1 MTVRVEGLLKTP
13 LNTPAANIPIKIVTT
28 VGAGDTLPTSETTYV
43 TDANGGYG
51 FDLVYAT
58 HEIYAMFDDTFELVG
73 TTVTN
78 ESVPTPS
85 TISELLHFSTPIQP
99 EIVDQIYSDV
109 YGCIGDLE
117 TDINTCMTCMSEQV
131 VQGDTG
137 VCQAMTVYTNE
148 CLQACSAEITTAI
161 QAGDAQT
168 LSQAQA
174 YTDVTGTEIACCTE
188 ALSTSMSELC
198 TTMVATTEANGTSIA
213 TLRTDMEAG
222 DASII
227 QESKVYTDV
236 CTGNVEA
243 SVTNMVR
250 ACDAAAYTCMGAISC
265 CINVVEAN
273 ASKTWYQDEEPVG
286 ANIGDLWYDTDN
298 GNEPHYLSDFR
309 VWESIRDASISVA
322 QAEANAA
329 TASAHLAC
337 VCSCAYADGIVSVEE
352 ARAIADAQAKAN
364 AAELAACNYAEAE
377 ANLVAVCSCAYA
389 DGIVTAEETRAIADA
404 QAKADAAQ
412 AAAIAASD
420 SLGSAAA
427 AEAAAKTYAD
437 AQANLAC
444 VCACAYADG
453 IVTAE
458 EARAIA
464 DAQAKADAAQ
474 SAAIA
479 ASDSLGSAAAAEQAA
494 CNYADANFV
503 DSVTYGTDIA
513 AIQQQLDKSITS
525 WFGNDTPT
533 INTYPASDWTTDE
546 EKSVHLGDLY
556 YDNDD
561 GLSYRW
567 SIDEGVY
574 LWIKVIDS
582 GITSALEAASK
593 AQDTADSKRRVFFG
607 TPVPP
612 YDRGD
617 LWDTGQG
624 LRRADAASTTTFSEA
639 HWLWATDANGAAESA
654 GLAACNYA
662 LAQVNLEQVRADAYA
677 DEAATAAEEA
687 AITAAEVK
695 ACAAAV
701 DACIYADGVV
711 TESESRTQA
720 AYTAYADAAEAAAVI
735 TANAYADGVATE
747 AEQAAICA
755 AEACACAAE
764 VNAKLYS
771 DGCLSASES
780 QTQAAYKAYTDAAEA
795 AAVVTSNAYADGVAD
810 DAELA
815 AIAAAN
821 ACTEAAEIRANA
833 YADGIVTASEQA
845 TIDAANAYADAQDE
859 LAKTTSEAYA
869 DGVATQAELDAIAAA
884 EQKVTEAEVRMQQ
897 EMDAKDTN
905 CNAKIVACTEG
916 LTGSIELMECDIC
929 DISEGVCLQQSGY
942 EIVTCA
948 DDVQASIS
956 LLATSFSNTDVK
968 CSEILMQAD
977 KIAMHNGNADRTS
990 YPFYIEN
997 SAVYMSNAYI
1007 KNLEGEQISSSTT
1020 IIAGEPVS
1028 GGAAVYTMTVGQN
1041 TSYRGYHS
1049 GEFGILEP
1057 LNIRGLEVDYFITW
1071 PSSKSLLTFK
1081 NAGIPEDT
1089 SDILFNIDGSDYTF
1103 VWNSLNKRFE
1113 NPDYNIFIF
1122 DQVGNDI
1129 PVYILGEGAA
1139 TETVAGM
1146 NGNDEGTVLDNPYKD
1161 IRFWAGRNTP
1171 LNECGLPQAPF
1182 YVTKDGKMVSTD
1194 ADIRG
1199 TIYADTLVFPL
1210 QENYVNSAVVT
1221 SSTTIGTTSLLFDGN
1236 KAVGSDYYS
1245 FGENSQWLQFDLG
1258 QPKYLAEMRVYFYAQ
1273 DGRKYYGPKV
1283 EYSDDGANW
1292 EIAWESGESRVPIS
1306 DAHSVGMVI
1315 PTIMPIQKTARYFR
1329 LYSNGN
1335 SVNTT
1340 NHVYEIEMLS
1350 TPSTEGDP
1358 YESIAGPLGNV
1369 YVDQAATQIRGNYVT
1384 ECSGWA
1390 IDSNGNAE
1398 FNNVD
1403 IRGNIESSTFSGG
1416 TIVGSA
1422 IYASTSYILADPYG
1436 DGRATYYNGTSTP
1449 VAVNEVVSQTKT
1461 TTAST
1466 SSSLGCACFYI
1477 LAAGDNR
1484 TSVNTNRSKYRSIA
1498 YGVMTGVHNVGPHS
1512 YGCAGLSDCV
1522 GSSALTSNTV
1532 CVRLAFRQSS
1542 DNSVSTTTETFDPK
1556 YSCNKCVCFCGMY
1569 FKICFISRYQPMD
1582 SYSGGHQG
1590 EDTYYSTGTFGYC
1603 IKVDNCTRNFGST
1616 GGGGTCDGIHY
1627 WGVKY
1632 TQSYWCNSRKNTG
1645 IRNFS
1650 QACTVY
1656 AYANCSNPK

>member
-389 DGIVTAEETRAIADA
+389 DGIVTAEEARAIADA

-420 SLGSAAA
+420 TLGSAAA

-533 INTYPASDWTTDE
+533 TNNYPASDWPTDE

-574 LWIKVIDS
+574 LWIQVIDS

-624 LRRADAASTTTFSEA
+624 LRRADATSTTTFSES

-771 DGCLSASES
+771 DGCLSASEA

-884 EQKVTEAEVRMQQ
+884 EQKVAEAEVRMQQ

-977 KIAMHNGNADRTS
+977 KIAMHNGNGTS
-990 YPFYIEN
+990 TTYPFYVEGDN
-997 SAVYMSNAYI
+997 VYMNRALV
-1007 KNLEGEQISSSTT
+1007 NCLEGTEITSGILCSGEINATVIQSSDFNSCNNP
-1020 IIAGEPVS
+1020 A
-1028 GGAAVYTMTVGQN
+1028 GGAPQ
-1041 TSYRGYHS
+1041 GYCL
-1049 GEFGILEP
+1049 GAGGDAE
-1057 LNIRGLEVDYFITW
+1057 LNNVIIRGLIEGSVICGT
-1071 PSSKSLLTFK
+1071 
-1081 NAGIPEDT
+1081 
-1089 SDILFNIDGSDYTF
+1089 NI
-1103 VWNSLNKRFE
+1103 
-1113 NPDYNIFIF
+1113 
-1122 DQVGNDI
+1122 
-1129 PVYILGEGAA
+1129 
-1139 TETVAGM
+1139 
-1146 NGNDEGTVLDNPYKD
+1146 
-1161 IRFWAGRNTP
+1161 
-1171 LNECGLPQAPF
+1171 CG
-1182 YVTKDGKMVSTD
+1182 G
-1194 ADIRG
+1194 
-1199 TIYADTLVFPL
+1199 
-1210 QENYVNSAVVT
+1210 
-1221 SSTTIGTTSLLFDGN
+1221 
-1236 KAVGSDYYS
+1236 
-1245 FGENSQWLQFDLG
+1245 
-1258 QPKYLAEMRVYFYAQ
+1258 
-1273 DGRKYYGPKV
+1273 
-1283 EYSDDGANW
+1283 
-1292 EIAWESGESRVPIS
+1292 
-1306 DAHSVGMVI
+1306 VI
-1315 PTIMPIQKTARYFR
+1315 K
-1329 LYSNGN
+1329 
-1335 SVNTT
+1335 
-1340 NHVYEIEMLS
+1340 
-1350 TPSTEGDP
+1350 
-1358 YESIAGPLGNV
+1358 
-1369 YVDQAATQIRGNYVT
+1369 
-1384 ECSGWA
+1384 
-1390 IDSNGNAE
+1390 
-1398 FNNVD
+1398 
-1403 IRGNIESSTFSGG
+1403 
-1416 TIVGSA
+1416 GSA
-1422 IYASTSYILADPYG
+1422 IQSSYIATDVPSLTLTWANQEQYGSMDLTTICGQGNTPYMG
-1436 DGRATYYNGTSTP
+1436 YNLGVVATCTATTPNLKIASYDYTGKTNYNRYTRRYITPYVNATS
-1449 VAVNEVVSQTKT
+1449 QILHC
-1461 TTAST
+1461 
-1466 SSSLGCACFYI
+1466 SSIACCYNVC
-1477 LAAGDNR
+1477 AGDYPPPPAYNDGGV
-1484 TSVNTNRSKYRSIA
+1484 SVCLCFRGTGTDRRIDSGTIRNGQSITKVSGNTCVTFTATA
-1498 YGVMTGVHNVGPHS
+1498 Y
-1512 YGCAGLSDCV
+1512 CCV
-1522 GSSALTSNTV
+1522 YT
-1532 CVRLAFRQSS
+1532 
-1542 DNSVSTTTETFDPK
+1542 
-1556 YSCNKCVCFCGMY
+1556 
-1569 FKICFISRYQPMD
+1569 D
-1582 SYSGGHQG
+1582 SYSVGGAPPRYNTQKWVETG
-1590 EDTYYSTGTFGYC
+1590 YY
-1603 IKVDNCTRNFGST
+1603 
-1616 GGGGTCDGIHY
+1616 
-1627 WGVKY
+1627 
-1632 TQSYWCNSRKNTG
+1632 
-1645 IRNFS
+1645 
-1650 QACTVY
+1650 VY
-1656 AYANCSNPK
+1656 ASVKKHDYCANVTCFCTSLYTNASARNHRLCDAANNTTIPTSGGPS